1 LCHSGAW
8 LALEAER
15 SLIQTS
21 LRTIEQATG
30 RRPRGWLGSGLT
42 ETYNTLDILAEDGV
56 VYCGDWN
63 STTSSGSKRRAIV
76 GALHSP
82 KGGCP

>member
-8 LALEAER
+8 LTLDAER
-15 SLIQTS
+15 NLIQTS

-42 ETYNTLDILAEDGV
+42 EPYNTLDILAQ
-56 VYCGDWN
+56 
-63 STTSSGSKRRAIV
+63 RAT
-76 GALHSP
+76 LS
-82 KGGCP
+82 